1 MSEQQST
8 NGEHT
13 IILTALARI
22 EERLAALPCVERG
35 TLVEKLNGRVKS
47 LESDASFARGAA
59 KATHIIF
66 GLVMV
71 GLVSV
76 GGIVLQIVRMIGGK

>member
-1 MSEQQST
+1 MSEQHPT
-8 NGEHT
+8 NGEHMA
-13 IILTALARI
+13 ILTGIARI
-22 EERLAALPCVERG
+22 EEQLRFLPCVERG
-35 TLVEKLNGRVKS
+35 ARFEKLDSRVKS

-59 KATHIIF
+59 KATHIIV